1 MSIVAVH
8 HNPWH
13 PGKDIQKIVANDGNR
28 IRELAPSIAKPYI
41 CLVNGEVILRK
52 DWIREIG
59 KNDIVQFV
67 VLPQG
72 GGGSNPLRMILML
85 AVMVFAP
92 YIAEALLPV
101 GASAFATSL
110 TTAVIGMVGAVLVN
124 VLVPPKSLSNSVARS
139 ESASPTY
146 SLAAQGNSARIGEP
160 IPVQYGRHIAWP
172 DFAASPYV
180 EYSGNEQYLY
190 QLFCIGLGEYD
201 IEAIRI
207 EDTDISQFA
216 EVSTEIIQPGGKL
229 TLFPAN
235 VETSGEVSGQEM
247 ETGKPLGA
255 FVANEA
261 DTTANALAFDVVCT
275 RGLYYAND
283 SGSLSEMSV
292 SFRCEARQ
300 IDDYGTAL
308 GDWMVLGS
316 EVIKAA
322 TSTPQRRSYRYAV
335 LPGRYEARITRT
347 DTKNTNSR
355 AGHEICWAS
364 LRAYL
369 EDAGTVYPGMTLLA
383 VRIRATNNISQQ
395 ASRKIN
401 VIATRKLP
409 VWNPE
414 TGWSAPV
421 ATRSIAWAFADAC
434 KAEYSAKLN
443 DGRIDLPALYELDRI
458 WTGRGDYLDIRFD
471 TKTTVWE
478 ALTTI
483 ARAGRA
489 KPFRQGGMIRIV
501 RDQPQSV
508 PSGMFT
514 MRNIVKGSFKVQY
527 LMPTEETA
535 DAVDIEYFDARIWKW
550 KTVKA
555 KMPDSIA
562 EKPVTVKLLGVTN
575 RDQAWREGMYM
586 AACNRFRRRVIT
598 LSTEMEGFI
607 PTMGDLCIV
616 AHDMPQWGQSASVK
630 AYDHATR
637 TLTLTE
643 PLTWK
648 DGETHYIAL
657 RRPNGSVFGPAVVT
671 KGETENQCVI
681 AEGSEPDF
689 TIRTGDTSEPTH
701 TAFGWGETWRQPAR
715 ALSLKPRGVN
725 KVEIELVGEDDAVH
739 LADTGNI
746 PPETTHTQLPI
757 TQMRPILTGLIVR
770 SMPNA
775 SERAVLSWEPSP
787 WAEYY
792 YIEQSSDMKTWTR
805 SGESSAPNFSC
816 IALYGNATYFRVC
829 AAGIAVG
836 PWAMVAYSSGSD
848 YMWNPDESKLM
859 WNADET
865 ALMWKN

>member
-1 MSIVAVH
+1 MSIVVVH

-13 PGKDIQKIVANDGNR
+13 PGKDVQRIIAAEGSR
-28 IRELAPSIAKPYI
+28 IRELAPAITKPYI

-52 DWIREIG
+52 EWVREIG

-92 YIAEALLPV
+92 YIATTMMGFTAGSLA
-101 GASAFATSL
+101 ASVA
-110 TTAVIGMVGAVLVN
+110 TAVIGIVGAALVN
-124 VLVPPKSLSNSVARS
+124 ILIPPESLSNSVAKT

-146 SLAAQGNSARIGEP
+146 SIAAQGNSARIGEP
-160 IPVQYGRHIAWP
+160 IPVQYGRHISWP

-190 QLFCIGLGEYD
+190 QLFCIGMGEYD

-207 EDTDISQFA
+207 EDTDINQFA
-216 EVSTEIIQPGGKL
+216 EVSTEIIPPGGKL

-261 DTTANALAFDVVCT
+261 DTTANMLAFDVVCT

-300 IDDYGTAL
+300 IDDYGMPL
-308 GDWMVLGS
+308 GDWTVLGS

-322 TSTPQRRSYRYAV
+322 TSTPQRRSYRYEMS
-335 LPGRYEARITRT
+335 PGRYEARITRT
-347 DTKNTNSR
+347 DAKNTSSR

-401 VIATRKLP
+401 VIATRKLKT
-409 VWNPE
+409 WNPS
-414 TGWSAPV
+414 TGWSELV
-421 ATRSIAWAFADAC
+421 ATRSIAWAFVDAC
-434 KAEYSAKLN
+434 KAEYGAKL
-443 DGRIDLPALYELDRI
+443 DDARIDLSSLYELDQK
-458 WTGRGDYLDIRFD
+458 WTERGDYLDIRFD

-478 ALTTI
+478 ALSTI
-483 ARAGRA
+483 ARAGRS
-489 KPFRQGGMIRIV
+489 KPYRQGGMVRIV

-527 LMPTEETA
+527 MMPTEETA

-550 KTVKA
+550 KTVTA

-607 PTMGDLCIV
+607 PTMGDLCII

-630 AYDHATR
+630 EYDPEMR
-637 TLTLTE
+637 VLTLTE

-648 DGETHYIAL
+648 EGETHYIAL
-657 RRPNGSVFGPAVVT
+657 RRPNGSVFGPAAVT
-671 KGETENQCVI
+671 QGEAENQCVI
-681 AEGSEPDF
+681 AEGSAPDF
-689 TIRTGDTSEPTH
+689 TVRTGDTSEPTH

-715 ALSLKPRGVN
+715 ALSLRPRGVN
-725 KVEIELVGEDDAVH
+725 KVEIEMVGEDDAVH
-739 LADTGNI
+739 LADTGKI
-746 PPETTHTQLPI
+746 PPETTHTQLP
-757 TQMRPILTGLIVR
+757 TTELRPVVTGLIVR
-770 SMPNA
+770 SMPDA
-775 SERAVLSWEPSP
+775 AERAVLSWKPSP

-792 YIEQSSDMKTWTR
+792 YIEQSSDMKAWTR

-816 IALYGNATYFRVC
+816 IALYGNSTYFRVC

-836 PWAMVAYSSGSD
+836 PWVMIAYSSGSD
-848 YMWNPDESKLM
+848 YMWHADESKLM
-859 WNADET
+859 WNADDT
-865 ALMWKN
+865 VLMFKN

>member
-1 MSIVAVH
+1 MPHILTHYNPFTPTRDFRHVH
-8 HNPWH
+8 VLAGTH
-13 PGKDIQKIVANDGNR
+13 IA
-28 IRELAPSIAKPYI
+28 ELRPETDLPYI
-41 CLVNGEVILRK
+41 CLLNGKPLLRK
-52 DWIREIG
+52 DWG
-59 KNDIVQFV
+59 KALEETDIVNFV

-72 GGGSNPLRMILML
+72 GGGSNPLRVILMI

-92 YIAEALLPV
+92 EIAALMLGE
-101 GASAFATSL
+101 GASALALSL
-110 TTAVIGMVGAVLVN
+110 TTAAIGIVGAALVN
-124 VLVPPKSLSNSVARS
+124 VLIPVRTPSNSIAAT

-146 SLAAQGNSARIGEP
+146 SVTSQGNSARIGSP
-160 IPVQYGRHIAWP
+160 IPVQYGRHISWP
-172 DFAASPYV
+172 DFTASPYV

-190 QLFCIGLGEYD
+190 QLFCIGQGEYN

-207 EDTDISQFA
+207 EDTDINQFA
-216 EVSTEIIQPGGKL
+216 EVSTEVIPPGGKL

-247 ETGKPLGA
+247 LTGVPLGA

-261 DTTANALAFDVVCT
+261 DTTANMLAFDVVCT
-275 RGLYYAND
+275 RGLYYALDN
-283 SGSLSEMSV
+283 GSLSEKSV
-292 SFRCEARQ
+292 SFVCEARM

-308 GDWMVLGS
+308 GEWQVLGA
-316 EVIKAA
+316 EVIRAA
-322 TSTPQRRSYRYAV
+322 TSTPQRRSYRYSV
-335 LPGRYEARITRT
+335 SPGRYEARITRT
-347 DTKNTNSR
+347 DVKDTSTR
-355 AGHEICWAS
+355 AGHEICWAA

-369 EDAGTVYPGMTLLA
+369 EDSGNVYPGMTLLA

-421 ATRSIAWAFADAC
+421 ATRSIAWAFVDAC
-434 KAEYSAKLN
+434 KAEYGAKLT
-443 DGRIDLPALYELDRI
+443 DARIDLPALYELDRI
-458 WTGRGDYLDIRFD
+458 WTERGDYLDIRFD

-478 ALTTI
+478 ALQTI

-489 KPFRQGGMIRIV
+489 KPFRQGGMVRVV

-535 DAVDIEYFDARIWKW
+535 DAVDIEYFDERIWKW
-550 KTVKA
+550 KTVTA

-575 RDQAWREGMYM
+575 RNQAWREGMYM
-586 AACNRFRRRVIT
+586 AACNRFRRRVIS

-607 PTMGDLCIV
+607 PTMGDLCII
-616 AHDMPQWGQSASVK
+616 AHDMPQWGQSASVN
-630 AYDHATR
+630 AYDPETR
-637 TLTLTE
+637 LLTLTE

-648 DGETHYIAL
+648 AGETHYIAL
-657 RRPNGSVFGPAVVT
+657 RRPNGSVFGPAIVT

-689 TIRTGDTSEPTH
+689 TIRTGGTSEPTH

-715 ALSLKPRGVN
+715 ALSLKPKGVN

-746 PPETTHTQLPI
+746 PSETTHTQLP
-757 TQMRPILTGLIVR
+757 TTTLRPVVTGLMVR

-775 SERAVLSWEPSP
+775 VERAILSWQPSP
-787 WAEYY
+787 NAERY
-792 YIEQSSDMKTWTR
+792 YIEQSSDMTTWTR
-805 SGESSAPNFSC
+805 SGECSSPNFSC
-816 IALYGNATYFRVC
+816 IALYGKSTFFRVC

-836 PWAMVAYSSGSD
+836 QWAMIPYSAGAD
-848 YMWNPDESKLM
+848 YM
-859 WNADET
+859 WNADENI
-865 ALMWKN
+865 LMWNTDDSVLMFKN

>member
-92 YIAEALLPV
+92 YIAEVLLPV

-146 SLAAQGNSARIGEP
+146 SIAAQGNSARIGEP

-207 EDTDISQFA
+207 EDTDINQFA
-216 EVSTEIIQPGGKL
+216 EVSTEVIPPGGKL

-347 DTKNTNSR
+347 DAKNTNSR

-383 VRIRATNNISQQ
+383 VRIRATNNISQP
-395 ASRKIN
+395 ASRKIY
-401 VIATRKLP
+401 VIATPKITDM
-409 VWNPE
+409 E
-414 TGWSAPV
+414 
-421 ATRSIAWAFADAC
+421 SIDW
-434 KAEYSAKLN
+434 
-443 DGRIDLPALYELDRI
+443 
-458 WTGRGDYLDIRFD
+458 
-471 TKTTVWE
+471 
-478 ALTTI
+478 
-483 ARAGRA
+483 
-489 KPFRQGGMIRIV
+489 
-501 RDQPQSV
+501 
-508 PSGMFT
+508 
-514 MRNIVKGSFKVQY
+514 
-527 LMPTEETA
+527 
-535 DAVDIEYFDARIWKW
+535 
-550 KTVKA
+550 
-555 KMPDSIA
+555 
-562 EKPVTVKLLGVTN
+562 
-575 RDQAWREGMYM
+575 
-586 AACNRFRRRVIT
+586 
-598 LSTEMEGFI
+598 ME
-607 PTMGDLCIV
+607 
-616 AHDMPQWGQSASVK
+616 
-630 AYDHATR
+630 
-637 TLTLTE
+637 
-643 PLTWK
+643 
-648 DGETHYIAL
+648 
-657 RRPNGSVFGPAVVT
+657 
-671 KGETENQCVI
+671 
-681 AEGSEPDF
+681 
-689 TIRTGDTSEPTH
+689 
-701 TAFGWGETWRQPAR
+701 
-715 ALSLKPRGVN
+715 
-725 KVEIELVGEDDAVH
+725 
-739 LADTGNI
+739 
-746 PPETTHTQLPI
+746 
-757 TQMRPILTGLIVR
+757 
-770 SMPNA
+770 
-775 SERAVLSWEPSP
+775 
-787 WAEYY
+787 
-792 YIEQSSDMKTWTR
+792 
-805 SGESSAPNFSC
+805 
-816 IALYGNATYFRVC
+816 
-829 AAGIAVG
+829 
-836 PWAMVAYSSGSD
+836 
-848 YMWNPDESKLM
+848 
-859 WNADET
+859 
-865 ALMWKN
+865 